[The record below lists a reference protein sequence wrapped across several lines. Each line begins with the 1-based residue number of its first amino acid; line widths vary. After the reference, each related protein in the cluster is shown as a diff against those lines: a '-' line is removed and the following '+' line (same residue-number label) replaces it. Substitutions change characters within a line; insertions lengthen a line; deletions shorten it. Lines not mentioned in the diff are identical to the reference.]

1 MNGMRVLAVMVGVV
15 LSVSF
20 LASCSDDD
28 DASPE
33 EAFCSAGDDLRAD
46 VESLT
51 DLDLVAEG
59 TNVLEDRFNAIRDDI
74 TELKA
79 AGADVAAD
87 EIEAL
92 EAAVDELGSAID
104 GLGDEITVDNVGATL
119 DAVGAVGAAASDVF
133 ADLSSTCS

>member
-1 MNGMRVLAVMVGVV
+1 MNGKRVLAVMVGVV

-33 EAFCSAGDDLRAD
+33 EAFCNAGDDLRAD
-46 VESLT
+46 VASLT
-51 DLDLVAEG
+51 DLDLVADG
-59 TNVLEDRFNAIRDDI
+59 TNVLE
-74 TELKA
+74 
-79 AGADVAAD
+79 
-87 EIEAL
+87 AL
-92 EAAVDELGSAID
+92 EAAGDELGSAID

-119 DAVGAVGAAASDVF
+119 DAVGAVGGAASAVF